1 MNSKE
6 LEIRLIDFSI
16 QVVHLI
22 KSLPE
27 DRITNHLTGQLL
39 RSSTSPALNYGE
51 AQGSESKRDFVHKLG
66 IVLKELRESLNCLKI
81 LAGTNYIKPEHLAIK
96 ECNELVS
103 IFVKSVDTTK
113 RKIEEE
119 TRLRQMNKNAS
130 L

>member
-6 LEIRLIDFSI
+6 LENRLIDFSI
-16 QVVHLI
+16 QVVNLI

-27 DRITNHLTGQLL
+27 DRVTNHLSGQLL

-51 AQGSESKRDFVHKLG
+51 AQGSESKKDFVHKLG

-81 LAGTNYIKPEHLAIK
+81 LAGTNYIRTDSSVIK

-103 IFVKSVDTTK
+103 IFVKSVETNKKNLT
-113 RKIEEE
+113 EEE
-119 TRLRQMNKNAS
+119 KQKSNKKS
-130 L
+130 QI

>member
-16 QVVHLI
+16 QVVNLI
-22 KSLPE
+22 RRLPQ
-27 DRITNHLTGQLL
+27 DRITNHLASQLP
-39 RSSTSPALNYGE
+39 RSSTSPALNYSE
-51 AQGSESKRDFVHKLG
+51 AQGSESKKDFAPKLG

-81 LAGTNYIKPEHLAIK
+81 LAGTNYIKSEYLAIK

-103 IFVKSVDTTK
+103 IFVKSVETTK
-113 RKIEEE
+113 RKIEE
-119 TRLRQMNKNAS
+119 RNRPQRINKNTS